1 MFPVDTFIYK
11 YLYRVSLGDIFFYCN
26 FFLERR
32 WFILGKAKSKNEKLA
47 RQILENKGIKFDDW
61 LEEQYQ
67 NIIDENIELLISSLL
82 TAKELGE

>member
-1 MFPVDTFIYK
+1 M
-11 YLYRVSLGDIFFYCN
+11 SLGDIFFYCN
-26 FFLERR
+26 FLLEGGER
-32 WFILGKAKSKNEKLA
+32 LGKAKSKNEKLA

>member
-1 MFPVDTFIYK
+1 MA
-11 YLYRVSLGDIFFYCN
+11 
-26 FFLERR
+26 
-32 WFILGKAKSKNEKLA
+32 KAKSKNEKLA
-47 RQILENKGIKFDDW
+47 RQILENKGIEFDDW

>member
-1 MFPVDTFIYK
+1 MDTFIYK
-11 YLYRVSLGDIFFYCN
+11 YLYRVSLGDIFFLLQ
-26 FFLERR
+26 FFLKGGE
-32 WFILGKAKSKNEKLA
+32 ILGKAKSKNEKLA

>member
-11 YLYRVSLGDIFFYCN
+11 YLYEVSLGDIFFITIFY
-26 FFLERR
+26 LKGGD
-32 WFILGKAKSKNEKLA
+32 IVGKAKSKNEKLA

-67 NIIDENIELLISSLL
+67 NIIDENIEMLISSLL

>member
-1 MFPVDTFIYK
+1 M
-11 YLYRVSLGDIFFYCN
+11 N
-26 FFLERR
+26 
-32 WFILGKAKSKNEKLA
+32 ILGKFKSKNEKLA

>member
-1 MFPVDTFIYK
+1 MK
-11 YLYRVSLGDIFFYCN
+11 GGDIV
-26 FFLERR
+26 
-32 WFILGKAKSKNEKLA
+32 GKAKSKNEKLA

-67 NIIDENIELLISSLL
+67 NIIDENIEMLISSLL